1 MAERRQVCAAGFRVP
16 KAGASARPWDLA
28 FLPSP
33 FLSTNILKHFRRFL
47 YLSQKAA
54 TRISTWLHNRLKYN
68 DLPTSEDGRV
78 AQLGERV
85 LCKHEVAGSI
95 PVTSTNLFCH
105 FNPSFDTFH
114 ASLLEIGPT

>member
-1 MAERRQVCAAGFRVP
+1 MP

-85 LCKHEVAGSI
+85 VRNDEVAGSN
-95 PVTSTNLFCH
+95 PVTSTNFYFSTVLVLAGVLRAVRQQQGCRIRALI
-105 FNPSFDTFH
+105 
-114 ASLLEIGPT
+114 ASA